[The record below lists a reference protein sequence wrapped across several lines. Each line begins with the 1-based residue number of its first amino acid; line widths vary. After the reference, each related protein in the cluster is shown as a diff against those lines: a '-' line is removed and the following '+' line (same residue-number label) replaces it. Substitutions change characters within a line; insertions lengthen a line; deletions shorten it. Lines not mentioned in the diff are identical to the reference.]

1 MNILQHIPIDKYGDV
16 LVTMNPD
23 HRPRWD
29 LLQGEYIYRHPLYTL
44 DAIHA
49 QERLQNIQGKQSV
62 SFCGAWTKYGFH
74 EDGFSSGLKVA
85 IDQLGATLPFEFV
98 DSTRSRSSRSL
109 GLSDMMV
116 RSIISVVLLALTV
129 MESVLGLP
137 GISWCVEL
145 VSLVGEIVIDSLE
158 DAGWLR

>member
-1 MNILQHIPIDKYGDV
+1 MNILQHIPADRYGDV

-44 DAIHA
+44 DAIRA
-49 QERLQNIQGKQSV
+49 QERLQHIQGRQGV

-85 IDQLGATLPFEFV
+85 MDQLGAKLPFEFV
-98 DSTRSRSSRSL
+98 DSTRSRRTPSL
-109 GLSDMMV
+109 GMRDMVV
-116 RSIISVVLLALTV
+116 RSIISVALLAIRVIEILL
-129 MESVLGLP
+129 SLP
-137 GISWCVEL
+137 GISWCMDL
-145 VSLVGEIVIDSLE
+145 ASLIGEIVLDSLE
-158 DAGWLR
+158 DARVLR